1 MSMGEF
7 FTYSLASALILMLLY
22 LAYRLVKAP
31 DNHASLNRFLLWSI
45 YAVALLSP
53 ALYPAISKPA
63 HLSAESGEI
72 VVQLEQIGFGEI
84 PVKSETSDSALSIL
98 LWVYLAGMIIAALST
113 AINFFRIFKII
124 RTGKILEIEGHKVIV
139 TDREDVAPFSFGGY
153 IVVQKED
160 SMENLQII
168 IRHEQSHIKLAHWL
182 DLFFAQAVGI
192 FQWYNPAAW
201 LMQRELK
208 NVHEYQADHCVVSSG
223 VDIRKYQLLLIKKA
237 VGARFPSLANSLN
250 HSKLKK
256 RITMMYNQKRVR
268 GGRMLRPLLLLPAL
282 GAALWLMNLPAVASA
297 MDSIAESSLVA
308 PSAETSAKIT
318 KFISNPEQISSEK
331 STSPSPMEA
340 PRKEKSKSQKESK
353 TFMAVDKV
361 ADFPGGMSALMNFL
375 KENIK
380 YPEGSSATG
389 RVIVRFVVEANGSI
403 GDVEIVRSV
412 SPELDAEAER
422 VVKLMP
428 RWTPGE
434 VNGKPVAS
442 YFNLPVSFK
451 AEPTPKAATTDQ
463 GENGKNGF
471 LSKSFSTSTTADGQT
486 QTTVTIT
493 SRSEDG
499 SMSVSTS
506 STGGDQPRYE
516 VYVDGKKF
524 EGDLSEISSSS
535 IDSMKIDQ
543 TDDNPAKIYITLKK

>member
-1 MSMGEF
+1 MGEF

-63 HLSAESGEI
+63 LHSGGSGEI

-124 RTGKILEIEGHKVIV
+124 RTGEILEIEGHKVIV

-160 SMENLQII
+160 SIENLQII

-201 LMQRELK
+201 LMQGELK

-268 GGRMLRPLLLLPAL
+268 GGRMLRPLLLFPAL

-361 ADFPGGMSALMNFL
+361 AEFPGGMSALMNFL

-380 YPEGSSATG
+380 YPEGSSTTG

-451 AEPTPKAATTDQ
+451 AEPTPKSATTDQ

-506 STGGDQPRYE
+506 STGSDQPRYE

>member
-1 MSMGEF
+1 MGEF

-53 ALYPAISKPA
+53 ALYPAISKPTL
-63 HLSAESGEI
+63 HSGGSGEI

-98 LWVYLAGMIIAALST
+98 LWVYLAGMVIATLST
-113 AINFFRIFKII
+113 AINFFRISKII
-124 RTGKILEIEGHKVIV
+124 RTGKIIEIEGHKVIV

-160 SMENLQII
+160 SIENLQII

-282 GAALWLMNLPAVASA
+282 GAALWVMNLPAVASA

-308 PSAETSAKIT
+308 HSAETSAKIT

-361 ADFPGGMSALMNFL
+361 AEFPGGMSALMNFL

-451 AEPTPKAATTDQ
+451 AEATPKSATTDQ
-463 GENGKNGF
+463 GENEKNGF
-471 LSKSFSTSTTADGQT
+471 LSKSFSTSTTVDGQT

>member
-1 MSMGEF
+1 MGEF
-7 FTYSLASALILMLLY
+7 LSYSIMSGLYMLAMY
-22 LAYRLVKAP
+22 LAYRLFLAR
-31 DNHASLNRFLLWSI
+31 DNQHVFNRCILLLIYFVSFVVTPIVFSI
-45 YAVALLSP
+45 EFGTSSPTVSILSNNVELINI
-53 ALYPAISKPA
+53 A
-63 HLSAESGEI
+63 LSAQDVPIWPTILIWMFLIGM
-72 VVQLEQIGFGEI
+72 VVTLI
-84 PVKSETSDSALSIL
+84 KT
-98 LWVYLAGMIIAALST
+98 IATWLRLF
-113 AINFFRIFKII
+113 NVI
-124 RTGKILEIEGHKVIV
+124 RTGHKIKQNGYTLVV
-139 TDREDVAPFSFGGY
+139 TSDQRYAPFSWMSY
-153 IVVQKED
+153 IVISRSD
-160 SMENLQII
+160 YENGYSSII
-168 IRHEQSHIKLAHWL
+168 THELKHVTSLHWL
-182 DLFFAQAVGI
+182 DLLVAQCVCI
-192 FQWYNPAAW
+192 INWFNPAAW
-201 LMQRELK
+201 LMRDELML
-208 NVHEYQADHCVVSSG
+208 VHEYQADMAVIKEGYDSQV
-223 VDIRKYQLLLIKKA
+223 YQLLLIKKA

-451 AEPTPKAATTDQ
+451 TEPTPKSDTTDQ
-463 GENGKNGF
+463 GKNEKNGF

>member
-1 MSMGEF
+1 MGEF

-53 ALYPAISKPA
+53 ALYPTISKPTL
-63 HLSAESGEI
+63 HSGGSGEI

-98 LWVYLAGMIIAALST
+98 LWVYLAGMVIAALST

-124 RTGKILEIEGHKVIV
+124 RTGEILEIEGHKVIV

-160 SMENLQII
+160 SIENLQII

-361 ADFPGGMSALMNFL
+361 AEFPGGMSALMNFL

-380 YPEGSSATG
+380 YPEGSSTTG

-451 AEPTPKAATTDQ
+451 AEPTPKSATTDQ
-463 GENGKNGF
+463 GENEKNGF

-535 IDSMKIDQ
+535 IDSMRIDQ
-543 TDDNPAKIYITLKK
+543 TDNNPAKIYITLKK